1 VLADFGVA
9 EEGDAAALKA
19 ACTGTEEEATEGDRE
34 AQRRKGKD
42 RSEQVENA
50 GEGMRDAAGGPEG
63 LGGRT

>member
-1 VLADFGVA
+1 MGATHEDP
-9 EEGDAAALKA
+9 
-19 ACTGTEEEATEGDRE
+19 EEEDRE

-63 LGGRT
+63 AGGRT